1 MTEPDA
7 GFDAVDHRHMAEA
20 LRLAERGLWT
30 AHPNPRVGCV
40 IARGD
45 AIVGRGWHERAGG
58 PHAEVHALADAGE
71 RARGATAYVTL
82 EPCSHHGRTPP
93 CADALIDAGVA
104 RVVAALVDPFPDVA
118 GRGLDRL
125 AGAGI
130 QVSQGLME
138 AQARAL
144 NPGFLSRIERGRPY
158 VRMKLAGSL
167 DGRSTGPDGASK
179 WITGDAARRDGHRWR
194 ARADAIL
201 TGIGTVLDDDP
212 AMNVRLDEPAADA
225 LPPKPIVI
233 LDPRGRLTAEAR
245 VFGTG
250 NPVWQVGSVGAENG
264 DPGAERLEV
273 ATDAAGRADL
283 TDLLRVLGERGINEL
298 HVEAGPTLS
307 GALLVAGLVDELLVY
322 QAPTL
327 IGEGAPAAAL
337 PGVEKLADRLHLVRI
352 EARAVGNDLRLR
364 LRPVRTGSARG

>member
-1 MTEPDA
+1 
-7 GFDAVDHRHMAEA
+7 MAEA
-20 LRLAERGLWT
+20 LRLAARALWT

-45 AIVGRGWHERAGG
+45 DVVGRGWHERAGQ

-82 EPCSHHGRTPP
+82 EPCSHQGRTPP
-93 CADALIDAGVA
+93 CADALIEAGVA

-118 GRGLDRL
+118 GRGLERL
-125 AGAGI
+125 AAAGI
-130 QVSQGLME
+130 RVARGLME
-138 AQARAL
+138 GEARAL

-158 VRMKLAGSL
+158 VRLKLAGSL
-167 DGRSTGPDGASK
+167 DGRSNGPDGASK

-201 TGIGTVLDDDP
+201 TGIGTVVADDP
-212 AMNVRLDEPAADA
+212 AMNVRLEGVEPSS
-225 LPPKPIVI
+225 LPPKPVVV
-233 LDPRGRLTAEAR
+233 LDPRGRLPANAR
-245 VFGTG
+245 LFDTG
-250 NPVWQVGSVGAENG
+250 NPVWRVGTGTEVDDSATC
-264 DPGAERLEV
+264 ERLEV
-273 ATDAAGRADL
+273 AADPAGRADL
-283 TDLLRVLGERGINEL
+283 EDLLRVLAARDINEL

-307 GALLVAGLVDELLVY
+307 GALLCAGLVDELLVY

-327 IGEGAPAAAL
+327 VGSGSPTAAL

-352 EARAVGNDLRLR
+352 DTRAVGDDLRIR
-364 LRPVRTGSARG
+364 LRPAEASRTSG

>member
-1 MTEPDA
+1 MTEPAA
-7 GFDAVDHRHMAEA
+7 GFDATDHRHMAEA

-40 IARGD
+40 IARGED
-45 AIVGRGWHERAGG
+45 VVGRGWHERAGR

-93 CADALIDAGVA
+93 CADALIEAGVA

-125 AGAGI
+125 AEAG
-130 QVSQGLME
+130 VRVACGLME
-138 AQARAL
+138 ARARAL
-144 NPGFLSRIERGRPY
+144 NPGFLSRIERGRPF
-158 VRMKLAGSL
+158 VRLKLAGSL
-167 DGRSTGPDGASK
+167 DGRSTGPDGTSK

-201 TGIGTVLDDDP
+201 TGIGTVIADDP
-212 AMNVRLDEPAADA
+212 GMNVRLEGIESTS
-225 LPPKPIVI
+225 LPPKPIVV
-233 LDPRGRLTAEAR
+233 LDPRGRLPADAR
-245 VFGTG
+245 LFRTG
-250 NPVWQVGSVGAENG
+250 NPVWRVGPVGDA
-264 DPGAERLEV
+264 AASAACERLEV
-273 ATDAAGRADL
+273 ATDPAGRAVL
-283 TDLLRVLGERGINEL
+283 ADLLHVLGRRGINEL

-307 GALLVAGLVDELLVY
+307 GTLLAAGLVDELLVY

-327 IGEGAPAAAL
+327 VGSGSPAAAL

-352 EARAVGNDLRLR
+352 DTRSVGDDLRIR
-364 LRPVRTGSARG
+364 LRPADAGPTSG

>member
-1 MTEPDA
+1 MTEPAA
-7 GFDAVDHRHMAEA
+7 GFDATDHRHMAEA

-45 AIVGRGWHERAGG
+45 EVVGRGWHERAGQ
-58 PHAEVHALADAGE
+58 PHAEVHALAEAGE

-93 CADALIDAGVA
+93 CADALIEAGVA
-104 RVVAALVDPFPDVA
+104 RVVAALVDPFPGVA

-125 AGAGI
+125 AGAG
-130 QVSQGLME
+130 VRVAGGLME

-144 NPGFLSRIERGRPY
+144 NAGFLSRIERGRPY
-158 VRMKLAGSL
+158 VRLKLAGSL

-201 TGIGTVLDDDP
+201 TGIGTVIADDP
-212 AMNVRLDEPAADA
+212 GMNVRLDGIESTF
-225 LPPKPIVI
+225 LPPKPVVV
-233 LDPRGRLTAEAR
+233 LDPRGRLPADAR
-245 VFGTG
+245 LFTTG
-250 NPVWQVGSVGAENG
+250 NPVWQVGPGDEGNG
-264 DPGAERLEV
+264 RADCERLEV
-273 ATDAAGRADL
+273 ATDPAGRADL
-283 TDLLRVLGERGINEL
+283 ADLLRVLGGRGINEL

-307 GALLVAGLVDELLVY
+307 GALLAAGLVDELLVY
-322 QAPTL
+322 QAPTMV
-327 IGEGAPAAAL
+327 GGGSPAAAL
-337 PGVEKLADRLHLVRI
+337 PGVEKLVDRLHLVRI
-352 EARAVGNDLRLR
+352 DTRSVGDDLRIR
-364 LRPVRTGSARG
+364 LRPADAGRKSG